1 MKTFM
6 IPIVKVGVK
15 IASWFGG
22 ASYGV
27 PPFLFANY
35 KSNC

>member
-15 IASWFGG
+15 IAVGS
-22 ASYGV
+22 ARSRNKPNV
-27 PPFLFANY
+27 
-35 KSNC
+35 KR